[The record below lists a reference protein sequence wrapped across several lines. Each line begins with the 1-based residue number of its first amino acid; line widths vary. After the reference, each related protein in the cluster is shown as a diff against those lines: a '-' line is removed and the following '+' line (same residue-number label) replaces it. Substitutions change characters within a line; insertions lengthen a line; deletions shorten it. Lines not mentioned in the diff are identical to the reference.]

1 MKVKS
6 NSFFLNIIMGST
18 GFNNLVPKEKKEL
31 QNPQLLISPI
41 SKNDFL
47 LIHPIGKG
55 GFGNVWEV
63 QMKKN
68 RKKYAMKELNKVKIA
83 KKMAIKAVNDELN
96 ILSSINHFFITNL
109 HYALQT

>member
-18 GFNNLVPKEKKEL
+18 GINNLVPKEKKEL

-63 QMKKN
+63 QMKKKS
-68 RKKYAMKELNKVKIA
+68 KKICNERI
-83 KKMAIKAVNDELN
+83 EQ
-96 ILSSINHFFITNL
+96 S
-109 HYALQT
+109 